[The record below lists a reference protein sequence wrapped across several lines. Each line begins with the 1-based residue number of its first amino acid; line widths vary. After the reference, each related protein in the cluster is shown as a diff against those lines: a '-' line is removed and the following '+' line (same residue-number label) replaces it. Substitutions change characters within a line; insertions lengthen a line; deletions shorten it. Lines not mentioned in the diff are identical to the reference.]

1 LTTKAFIHLGS
12 VLNRVDLARTVSEKY
27 TVEDFKMSE
36 QQSQKRGVRSDAQKT
51 ATARNDYE
59 PIPPANPVAGAFG
72 KQQPQIQSD
81 QDLALSREEKRR
93 QAENPDE
100 TSG

>member
-1 LTTKAFIHLGS
+1 
-12 VLNRVDLARTVSEKY
+12 
-27 TVEDFKMSE
+27 MSE

-72 KQQPQIQSD
+72 KPQPIQTD
-81 QDLALSREEKRR
+81 QDLALSMDEKRR
-93 QAENPDE
+93 QAEKRDDTKE
-100 TSG
+100 